1 MAYSSDENAGG
12 LDILTTLATGDLH
25 IVGDI
30 SDANRAKVIS
40 ENNLEVVIA
49 NSTNFVDELV
59 QNAYFT
65 TTLAGD
71 SNFQSVL
78 AGDSNFVTLL
88 TSDTLFQ
95 TLVNNFA
102 GGGGSG
108 GGGGGKPMTFSLPN
122 TDGIPAGFAWQT
134 GYSDREALIYRGTS
148 ANLIL
153 QDAQGNTQLRNTA
166 TDWAD
171 SNDISGYALIGAY
184 LYAFLVDGPGTEL
197 RVYRYT
203 ATDLSLGGTLIT
215 IAGQAL
221 GTEIT
226 TVMTSNG
233 TDFYFNFD
241 GGTSANEFEIAK
253 YSISGTTLTY
263 VSTVTCGASGSHFDT
278 GFAVNNSGDIYGF
291 ASTITRYNSSG
302 TLQDTAP
309 DIGALYIYVFNWD
322 NTFYTSENNATD
334 SLWTKVY
341 LPNTDDS
348 SEVSESLSMIPQPAF
363 FSTDAS
369 LSTNPNANTEAHVGK
384 LVIPSTITVSNI
396 TISVTTVTVAGT
408 LKIALFSD
416 DGLNKLFEVTTANI
430 SGTGNVSTA
439 VTPTTIAP
447 GTYYLM
453 VMSVVN
459 ATDVSWRYYK
469 YNTALDSLNDPATF
483 PIISGLLSGL
493 TAGTIPTTFDPTTMT
508 ALSSGLVINRLD
520 A

>member
-108 GGGGGKPMTFSLPN
+108 GGGGTKLAIDTTASSYSGGVGGTAYTIPIPGGTLGTNNAIRFKVLLSSVI
-122 TDGIPAGFAWQT
+122 TDTGLGFIVKYGGTTLGQMAFT
-134 GYSDREALIYRGTS
+134 SNASSDGAILFGEIIADGATNAQKFIGTV
-148 ANLIL
+148 L
-153 QDAQGNTQLRNTA
+153 G
-166 TDWAD
+166 
-171 SNDISGYALIGAY
+171 
-184 LYAFLVDGPGTEL
+184 LVDGTGGVESDTQYDGASVEDST
-197 RVYRYT
+197 VSQ
-203 ATDLSLGGTLIT
+203 DL
-215 IAGQAL
+215 
-221 GTEIT
+221 EIE
-226 TVMTSNG
+226 VNPS
-233 TDFYFNFD
+233 
-241 GGTSANEFEIAK
+241 GTS
-253 YSISGTTLTY
+253 S
-263 VSTVTCGASGSHFDT
+263 VTVQAIIVEKIASGS
-278 GFAVNNSGDIYGF
+278 
-291 ASTITRYNSSG
+291 
-302 TLQDTAP
+302 
-309 DIGALYIYVFNWD
+309 
-322 NTFYTSENNATD
+322 
-334 SLWTKVY
+334 
-341 LPNTDDS
+341 
-348 SEVSESLSMIPQPAF
+348 ESISMIPQPAF